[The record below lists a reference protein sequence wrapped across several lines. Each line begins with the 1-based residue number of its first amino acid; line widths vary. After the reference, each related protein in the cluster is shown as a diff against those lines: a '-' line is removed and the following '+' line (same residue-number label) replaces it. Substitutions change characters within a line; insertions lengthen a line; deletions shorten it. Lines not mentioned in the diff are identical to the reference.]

1 MIKNFSIAAALVF
14 MFLALFCPVFSQDQP
29 KAKKIIG
36 EGAIVAFQK
45 GSRCPSCESSR
56 GLGTFVEFWIVRVD
70 QWIEGVARGEKYI
83 RVEYNLY
90 ERGLSDK
97 EINSSKLRFTF
108 RERRETE
115 RADCIGE
122 IRSGSEPP
130 FEWRKADLP
139 DYERT
144 KPGRLDQIPSLQSLP
159 CLIADDPPVVIVDK

>member
-1 MIKNFSIAAALVF
+1 MIKRLAVAASVMTMVL
-14 MFLALFCPVFSQDQP
+14 CCSVFSQDQS
-29 KAKKIIG
+29 KAKKIVG

-70 QWIEGVARGEKYI
+70 QWIDGVARGEKYI

-97 EINSSKLRFTF
+97 EINSGKLQFTF
-108 RERRETE
+108 RERREDE
-115 RADCIGE
+115 RTDCIGE

-139 DYERT
+139 DYKRT

-159 CLIADDPPVVIVDK
+159 CLIADDPPVVIE